1 MSGCRN
7 FADNRSDKLKDPDV
21 LIADITIQ
29 YLGSEAPAVWNAV
42 LEGVK
47 FVRYRRKRSLLPANL
62 HQSRSVQA
70 VECDR

>member
-1 MSGCRN
+1 M
-7 FADNRSDKLKDPDV
+7 